1 MESLQRFSRASPA
14 RAVRFVVL
22 VAVYV
27 VAARG
32 SLALDAVSGFASL
45 VWPASGIALVA
56 LLYDRSLWPA
66 VSIGAFAANVSVGA
80 SIGSAAGIAAGNT
93 AEAVLGAF
101 MLASIPGIPSVARS
115 PSSTHWASACSR
127 HSSAR
132 RSVRRAER

>member
-1 MESLQRFSRASPA
+1 MGGLKRFSRASPA
-14 RAVRFVVL
+14 RPLRFFVL

-27 VAARG
+27 VAARA

-56 LLYDRSLWPA
+56 LLYYRSIWPA

-80 SIGSAAGIAAGNT
+80 SIASAAGIAVGNT

-101 MLASIPGIPSVARS
+101 MLASIPGFRPPLDRLVAALG
-115 PSSTHWASACSR
+115 PCG
-127 HSSAR
+127 
-132 RSVRRAER
+132 